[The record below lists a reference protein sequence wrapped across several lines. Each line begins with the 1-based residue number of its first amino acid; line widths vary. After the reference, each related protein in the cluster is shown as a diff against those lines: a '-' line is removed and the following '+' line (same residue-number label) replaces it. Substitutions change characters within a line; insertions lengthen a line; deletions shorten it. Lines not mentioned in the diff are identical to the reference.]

1 MKTLVELQNEI
12 QSLTAQASELR
23 AKEFG
28 RTLEEIVS
36 NMRAFGI
43 TVAQVRDALQAAAK
57 SKSKVK
63 GKRGRKPKAS
73 AAATVKAK
81 KAPKAKASAAKSGAR
96 KPAPIKF
103 RGPNGEA
110 WSGRGKLPKWLQAAK
125 DSGQSVDSF
134 RV

>member
-23 AKEFG
+23 AKEFD
-28 RTLEEIVS
+28 RTLDEIIA

-57 SKSKVK
+57 SKSKAK
-63 GKRGRKPKAS
+63 GKRGRKPKA
-73 AAATVKAK
+73 AAVKAK
-81 KAPKAKASAAKSGAR
+81 KAPKAKASAAKAGAR

-125 DSGQSVDSF
+125 DSGQSVDAF